1 MFERPHHQR
10 IAQILLTL
18 NGSLLRNHNCL
29 FGGGTA
35 ISLRYGEYRESVDID
50 FLVSDLDS
58 YRQLRLLTTSTSG
71 IAALFRQDSGS
82 ITQMRDI
89 RADQYGIRTLLL
101 VAGKQVKFEIVLEGR
116 IKLQSPGDNDQICG
130 IKTLSPLDMVTS
142 KLLANSDRWADEGV
156 FNRDLIDLA
165 MIQPAKDLF
174 CAAVTKSELPYGK
187 AIINDLG
194 KAIEKFQRRHDWLER
209 CMLVMDINI
218 PKAVLWERIRTL
230 RKMATAIERFQ
241 QSGHTT
247 RQHR

>member
-10 IAQILLTL
+10 IAQVLLTL
-18 NGSLLRNHNCL
+18 NGSLLQNHNCL

-50 FLVSDLDS
+50 FLVSNLDS
-58 YRQLRLLTTSTSG
+58 YRQLRLLTTNTSG
-71 IAALFRQDSGS
+71 IAALFRQDSGL
-82 ITQMRDI
+82 ITQIRDV

-101 VAGKQVKFEIVLEGR
+101 VADKQVKFEIVLEGR

-165 MIQPAKDLF
+165 MIQPTKDLF
-174 CAAVTKSELPYGK
+174 YAAITKSELPYGK

-194 KAIEKFQRRHDWLER
+194 KATEKFQRRHDWLER
-209 CMLVMDINI
+209 CMLAMEINI

-241 QSGHTT
+241 QSGHTSPSP
-247 RQHR
+247 

>member
-10 IAQILLTL
+10 IARVLLTL
-18 NGSLLRNHNCL
+18 NGSLLRSHNCL

-35 ISLRYGEYRESVDID
+35 IALRYGEYRESVDID
-50 FLVSDLDS
+50 FLVSNLDS
-58 YRQLRLLTTSTSG
+58 YRQLRLLTTGSLG
-71 IAALFRQDSGS
+71 IAALFRQNSGS
-82 ITQMRDI
+82 ITQIRDV

-101 VAGKQVKFEIVLEGR
+101 VADKQVKLEIVLEGR

-130 IKTLSPLDMVTS
+130 IATLSPLDMVTS

-174 CAAVTKSELPYGK
+174 CAAVNKAELAYGK
-187 AIINDLG
+187 AIVNDLD
-194 KAIEKFQRRHDWLER
+194 KAVEKLQRRHDWLER
-209 CMLVMDINI
+209 CMLVMEIDI

-230 RKMATAIERFQ
+230 RKMATAIGK
-241 QSGHTT
+241 S
-247 RQHR
+247 